1 MKEQLANGASWRQK
15 IIQIGIRFIRFIFAR
30 LELTGPDIVGN
41 LTDQLE
47 LVHHAVPVDRVA
59 LAVRGE
65 TTLGANTNLVESLLD
80 GDVVAL
86 GNDLGSVDD
95 AGLHLFLVFHGG
107 ELGGDNAQDDVLVGG
122 EVLEGLEA
130 AGALGVVLQVVGV
143 HVQLLEQ
150 LDGDA
155 VVTTLGEVTAADEVT
170 AAQVDTNVHV
180 LGETD
185 EGVVVQLDVLLE
197 HVVGGVDVQRVLL
210 EASKEL
216 LRAEVCL
223 YVSNAVLS
231 ANWN

>member
-1 MKEQLANGASWRQK
+1 MLKKQLANGVPATKNYTDRS
-15 IIQIGIRFIRFIFAR
+15 FHSFYFAR

-47 LVHHAVPVDRVA
+47 LVHHAVPVDGVT
-59 LAVRGE
+59 LTVRGE
-65 TTLGANTNLVESLLD
+65 TTLGADTDLVESLLD

-86 GNDLGSVDD
+86 GDDLGGVDN

-107 ELGGDNAQDDVLVGG
+107 ELGGDNAQDNVLVGG

-130 AGALGVVLQVVGV
+130 TGTLGVVLQVVGV

-150 LDGDA
+150 LDGNA
-155 VVTTLGEVTAADEVT
+155 VIATLGEVTAADEVS
-170 AAQVDTNVHV
+170 AAQVDSYVHV

-197 HVVGGVDVQRVLL
+197 HVVGGVYVQRVLL
-210 EASKEL
+210 EAVEEL

-223 YVSNAVLS
+223 YVSNLVVFQS
-231 ANWN
+231 